1 MLIMVC
7 PLTRSGVTEGK
18 KPASAGFFSR
28 PLFLSKRNLDMGMI
42 FMLLNNYCR
51 ERRGICRGKQLVYRA
66 AGGAVNIKVYRA

>member
-28 PLFLSKRNLDMGMI
+28 PLFLSKSNLDMGMV
-42 FMLLNNYCR
+42 FMLLNN
-51 ERRGICRGKQLVYRA
+51 
-66 AGGAVNIKVYRA
+66 